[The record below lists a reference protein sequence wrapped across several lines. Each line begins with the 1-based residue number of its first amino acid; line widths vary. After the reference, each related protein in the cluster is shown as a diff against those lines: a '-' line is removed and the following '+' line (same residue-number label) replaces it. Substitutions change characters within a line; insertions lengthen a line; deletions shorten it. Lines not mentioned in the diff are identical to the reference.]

1 MILQDSSHG
10 VVGEEQG
17 KHDLLHGCTLK
28 SQCII
33 PGMYQRLP
41 AYITEG
47 TLLTFS
53 FWKLLMLKDWNIPL
67 SILDKNVARCFVW

>member
-17 KHDLLHGCTLK
+17 KHDLLHGCTLR

-41 AYITEG
+41 AYIRGNLADLFLLE
-47 TLLTFS
+47 TLNAQRLEY
-53 FWKLLMLKDWNIPL
+53 
-67 SILDKNVARCFVW
+67 SIVHP